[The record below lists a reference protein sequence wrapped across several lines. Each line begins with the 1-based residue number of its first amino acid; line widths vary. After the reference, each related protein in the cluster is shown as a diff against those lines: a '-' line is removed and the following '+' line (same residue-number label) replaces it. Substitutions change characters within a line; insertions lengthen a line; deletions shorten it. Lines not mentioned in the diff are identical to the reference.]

1 MSKTINIEYTDPV
14 TGAEKTTQ
22 ITIDVDRYRKDTE
35 LGDVE
40 NFFVKATGS
49 GASPMLINVD
59 DLIADILDARPSRP
73 KKGVVQALID
83 TQFSANGT
91 TLSVTPDADDAG
103 FVALVPCVV
112 LDKYG
117 TEIAWFIPTVV
128 AANITIPAANEGAL
142 AENCEIG
149 WIVQQAKSFLSGEG
163 ENSQPGIKAQLER
176 PNAPTAVAGTGGSAT
191 ITAAHFTKPADVVI
205 THYDIYVIK
214 ADVVPASIEPNC
226 LPTIAD
232 RAASAAS
239 TGITLSEY
247 FDEDDMTLKSLV
259 AGTFFIGVIAKDG
272 PGMVNVNESAIGWSV
287 GITVSS

>member
-14 TGAEKTTQ
+14 TGAEKTAQ
-22 ITIDVDRYRKDTE
+22 VTIDVDRYRKDTE
-35 LGDVE
+35 LGAVE
-40 NFFVKATGS
+40 NFFVKAAGS

-83 TQFSANGT
+83 TDFTANGT

-176 PNAPTAVAGTGGSAT
+176 PNTPTAVAGSGTVVGGIT
-191 ITAAHFTKPADVVI
+191 IGFTKPSDVVI
-205 THYDIYVIK
+205 AYYDVYCIK
-214 ADVVPASIEPNC
+214 ADMVPASIEPNS
-226 LPTIAD
+226 LPSVAN
-232 RAASAAS
+232 REAARVSS
-239 TGITLSEY
+239 SINLTEY
-247 FDEDDMTLKSLV
+247 FDESDMTLKALD
-259 AGTFFIGVIAKDG
+259 AGSYFVGVVAKDG
-272 PGMVNVNESAIGWSV
+272 TGMVNVNESAIGWSAQ
-287 GITVSS
+287 ITIA